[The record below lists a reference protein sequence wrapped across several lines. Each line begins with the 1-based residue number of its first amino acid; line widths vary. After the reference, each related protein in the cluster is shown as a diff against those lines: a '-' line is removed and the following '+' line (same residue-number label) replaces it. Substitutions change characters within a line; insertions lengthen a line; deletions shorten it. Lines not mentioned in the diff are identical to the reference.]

1 MINYIIFDM
10 DGTLID
16 SSAIISN
23 SINYVRSKLGL
34 PPMDRKLIL
43 QAVNDT
49 TIHRPRFFYG
59 VEEYEPRHVEWFR
72 EYYSKNHHKET
83 RLYTGIKELL
93 EKLKP
98 HFHLALATNAYRVS
112 AEQIL
117 AHLQIKDYFEII
129 VCGDEVEHPKPAPDM
144 IEKIIDFFGC
154 EKEEIILVGDGK
166 TDEEAA
172 RAAGIAF
179 IKVNWGWSS
188 YEDAIE
194 SVKELEEILFKFYT
208 HKAPYRAS

>member
-1 MINYIIFDM
+1 MINYLIFDM

-34 PPMDRKLIL
+34 PPMDRKVIL
-43 QAVNDT
+43 EAVNDT
-49 TIHRPRFFYG
+49 SIHRPRFFYG

-83 RLYTGIKELL
+83 KLYTGVKELL

-98 HFHLALATNAYRVS
+98 HFRLALATNAYRIS

-117 AHLQIKDYFEII
+117 AHLQIKEYFDII

-144 IEKIIDFFGC
+144 ILKIIDFFGC
-154 EKEEIILVGDGK
+154 KKEEVLLIGDGK

-172 RAAGIAF
+172 KAAGIGF

-188 YEDAIE
+188 YEDAVQ
-194 SVKELEEILFKFYT
+194 SVKELEDLLL
-208 HKAPYRAS
+208 ALQSS